1 MKRVRQVN
9 RLISSWSLLHSIHI
23 SKSVFFYTWL
33 TCLYCWFIC
42 LIWLSLTK
50 SYALIEFSIFAGVT
64 DIEQK
69 KDETEKTE
77 AETEK
82 KTTDSKCFFVNFG
95 LFIHFLYSNQSRRQ
109 FVYSANQNLT
119 DVPRLPWPAAVTYC
133 FFQVSFTS
141 LLCGRNYWTCN
152 TNPRALLHLKAEIWT
167 YKHFP
172 GLVLY
177 SVGHQKSNRVH
188 IFHISRI
195 QAPVVDESSTQSL
208 VITNSFRELIVWAR
222 NSANLTTF
230 AVFSDLP

>member
-1 MKRVRQVN
+1 MIFITFHSHFEISLFLHLANLPLLLVYLPYLAFLNKVTCTN
-9 RLISSWSLLHSIHI
+9 RIL
-23 SKSVFFYTWL
+23 
-33 TCLYCWFIC
+33 
-42 LIWLSLTK
+42 
-50 SYALIEFSIFAGVT
+50 IFAGVT

-208 VITNSFRELIVWAR
+208 VITNSFRELIV
-222 NSANLTTF
+222 
-230 AVFSDLP
+230 